1 MSSTSNCLFKK
12 ADHVSELTVEL
23 ETQGDVV
30 VFICN
35 GRVDSNTAKTLQSTV
50 LGRIQ
55 EGADRVVMDLAN
67 TNYISSAGLRVIL
80 MAGKQIKAAGGRFVL
95 CGMQPSVRDVF
106 EVTGFLRLFEV
117 RDTRQAA
124 VESAQ

>member
-1 MSSTSNCLFKK
+1 M
-12 ADHVSELTVEL
+12 SELVVEL
-23 ETQGDVV
+23 ETTGEVV

-50 LGRIQ
+50 IGKIQ
-55 EGADRVVMDLAN
+55 DGAHRVVMDLTH

-80 MAGKQIKAAGGRFVL
+80 MAGKQIKAASGNFVL
-95 CGMQPSVRDVF
+95 CGMQPSVREVF

-117 RDTRQAA
+117 SDTRDEAVSAA
-124 VESAQ
+124 Q

>member
-1 MSSTSNCLFKK
+1 M
-12 ADHVSELTVEL
+12 SELSVEL
-23 ETQGDVV
+23 ETNDDVV

-35 GRVDSNTAKTLQSTV
+35 GRVDSNTSKTLQSTV
-50 LGRIQ
+50 IGRIQ
-55 EGADRVVMDLAN
+55 DGVDRIVMDLAN

-80 MAGKQIKAAGGRFVL
+80 LAGKQIKASGGRFVL

-117 RDTRQAA
+117 RDSREDAVSAA
-124 VESAQ
+124 R

>member
-1 MSSTSNCLFKK
+1 MS
-12 ADHVSELTVEL
+12 DLTVEL
-23 ETQGDVV
+23 ETLDDVV

-50 LGRIQ
+50 IGRIQ
-55 EGADRVVMDLAN
+55 EGADHVVMDLAN

-80 MAGKQIKAAGGRFVL
+80 MAGKQIKSAGGRFVL

-106 EVTGFLRLFEV
+106 EVTGFLRLFEICHSREEAV
-117 RDTRQAA
+117 SAA
-124 VESAQ
+124 Q